1 MNKQVYEVVWSSS
14 IITTILG
21 VIIFVAEQDLS
32 GITLI
37 AIGGS
42 SLTLSVIWTE
52 IQLALANKEGST
64 RQLVLLYAEAALF
77 IIAVAFSTNIIPSG
91 APTSVRIV
99 TLVLGFQAL
108 GLTIQSTPA
117 TISRTAQWTI
127 LSAGHGTVL
136 VGSVLALPFGP
147 TNLSGALLLYSV
159 GIPIVLLHAFWTRTY
174 RSTANSVPQT
184 RIQQWEGLLLIAII
198 VGVPPTLYISL
209 IGPEAALGLDST
221 IVSVATA
228 TTGITTIL
236 AFATLGA
243 PQSPPRITRLFERH
257 LVAAS
262 LHILVTLIL
271 VNTAVFTVFLIIPQI
286 FIWILAGVLV
296 LLLIG
301 ISINYSMIIHE
312 QRSSK
317 SDDDEAEM
325 PVPKS
330 PVSGVTVVITAFDE
344 ASVLSETLQQ
354 NLDSLEGLPFILV
367 PTGRSTDG
375 TIELME
381 EAQEA
386 HSNRVRIVKGTSGS
400 KAGDLNRAWKYV
412 DTPYVLV
419 LDADETIDIDFVRR
433 GLAQLERYPS
443 AGIVQGRKVST
454 FPAYDAFRR
463 FVTIERQHSTLL
475 DHSLIDDIFDAGH
488 FAGSSAIFRREVPI
502 DVMGFDPSYL
512 TEDIELTIRLYIQTD
527 WNVIYDTQMIAR
539 EISPQDWDALFRQ
552 RERWA
557 RGWAQVAI
565 QYGGDILRSWK
576 HIGGKKAGALSWL
589 LFTAVSAPIFTI
601 LPALSLHWYLG
612 LAPQTSPVVA
622 LVIALVLLPER
633 GISFVY
639 TAIRDPVV
647 ETSTGRVVEALL
659 FAYTWIL
666 FTWFVQLHSL
676 YLQLS
681 GTENVWHRTTKGMT
695 ESERIRD
702 SQ

>member
-1 MNKQVYEVVWSSS
+1 MNKKKLYKLVWSCS
-14 IITTILG
+14 IITSILG
-21 VIIFVAEQDLS
+21 VIIFIAEQELT
-32 GITLI
+32 GTTLF

-42 SLTLSVIWTE
+42 SLILSVIWTE
-52 IQLALANKEGST
+52 IQLALADKDDSI

-77 IIAVAFSTNIIPSG
+77 IIAVAFSTNILPSD

-108 GLTIQSTPA
+108 GLTIQSNPA
-117 TISRTAQWTI
+117 AISRTAQWTI
-127 LSAGHGTVL
+127 LAAGHGTVL

-147 TNLSGALLLYSV
+147 TNPSEALLLYAV
-159 GIPIVLLHAFWTRTY
+159 GIPIILLHAFWIRTY
-174 RSTANSVPQT
+174 RSTANSVSQT
-184 RIQQWEGLLLIAII
+184 EIQRWEGVLLIAII
-198 VGVPPTLYISL
+198 VGVPPALYISL
-209 IGPEAALGLDST
+209 IGPEAVLNLDST
-221 IVSVATA
+221 IVSVATG

-243 PQSPPRITRLFERH
+243 PQSTPKITRLFERH

-271 VNTAVFTVFLIIPQI
+271 VNTAVFTIFLIVPQI
-286 FIWILAGVLV
+286 FILILAGVLL

-312 QRSSK
+312 QRSSN
-317 SDDDEAEM
+317 SDDDEPEM
-325 PVPKS
+325 SAQKNR
-330 PVSGVTVVITAFDE
+330 VSGVTVVITAFDE
-344 ASVLSETLQQ
+344 YSVLSETLQQ
-354 NLDSLEGLPFILV
+354 NIDSLGALPFVLV
-367 PTGRSTDG
+367 PAGRSTDG
-375 TIELME
+375 TIDLME
-381 EAQEA
+381 ETQEA
-386 HSNRVRIVKGTSGS
+386 HSNRIRIVKGTSGS
-400 KAGDLNRAWKYV
+400 KAGDLNSAWQHV
-412 DTPYVLV
+412 DTPYVLI
-419 LDADETIDIDFVRR
+419 LDADETVDIEFVRR
-433 GLAQLERYPS
+433 GLAQLERHPS

-488 FAGSSAIFRREVPI
+488 FAGSSAIFRREVPV
-502 DVMGFDPSYL
+502 DVTGFDPSYL
-512 TEDIELTIRLYIQTD
+512 TEDIELTIRLYLQTD
-527 WNVIYDTQMIAR
+527 WNVIYDPQMIAR
-539 EISPQDWDALFRQ
+539 EITPQDWDALFRQ

-557 RGWAQVAI
+557 RGWAQVAT
-565 QYGGDILRSWK
+565 QYGSDILISWK

-622 LVIALVLLPER
+622 FVIALVLLPER

-639 TAIRDPVV
+639 TAVRDPVV

-681 GTENVWHRTTKGMT
+681 GTENVWHRTMKGIT
-695 ESERIRD
+695 ESETVRD
-702 SQ
+702 S

>member
-1 MNKQVYEVVWSSS
+1 MLKEQVYKVLWSSS
-14 IITTILG
+14 VITTVLG
-21 VIIFVAEQDLS
+21 VIAFAAGQALF
-32 GITLI
+32 GISLI

-42 SLTLSVIWTE
+42 GLTLSVIWTE
-52 IQLALANKEGST
+52 IQLALTDREDSI
-64 RQLVLLYAEAALF
+64 RQLVLLYSEAALF
-77 IIAVAFSTNIIPSG
+77 IIAVGFSTNVIPSE

-99 TLVLGFQAL
+99 TLVLGVQAI
-108 GLTIQSTPA
+108 GLTIQSNPA

-127 LSAGHGTVL
+127 LAAGHGTVL

-147 TNLSGALLLYSV
+147 TNPSGALLLYAV
-159 GIPIVLLHAFWTRTY
+159 GIPVVLLHAFWIRTY
-174 RSTANSVPQT
+174 RSTADSVPQT
-184 RIQQWEGLLLIAII
+184 GTQRWEGVLLIAII
-198 VGVPPTLYISL
+198 LGVPSALYVSL
-209 IGPEAALGLDST
+209 IGPEAALGLNST
-221 IVSVATA
+221 VGSVATA
-228 TTGITTIL
+228 TVGITTTL

-243 PQSPPRITRLFERH
+243 PQSTPRVTQLLERH

-271 VNTAVFTVFLIIPQI
+271 VNTAVFAVFLIVPQL
-286 FIWILAGVLV
+286 FIWILAGILV

-301 ISINYSMIIHE
+301 VNINYSMIVHE
-312 QRSSK
+312 QRSSNP
-317 SDDDEAEM
+317 DDEAEM
-325 PVPKS
+325 LMPQS
-330 PVSGVTVVITAFDE
+330 PISTVTVVITAFDE

-354 NLDSLEGLPFILV
+354 NLDSIEQSPFVLV
-367 PTGRSTDG
+367 PAARSTDG

-400 KAGDLNRAWKYV
+400 KAGDLNRVWQYIE
-412 DTPYVLV
+412 TPYVIV
-419 LDADETIDIDFVRR
+419 LDADETIDIEFVRR
-433 GLAQLERYPS
+433 GLTQVERHPS
-443 AGIVQGRKVST
+443 VGIVQGRKVST
-454 FPAYDAFRR
+454 RPAYDAFRR

-512 TEDIELTIRLYIQTD
+512 TEDIELTIRLYLQTD
-527 WNVIYDTQMIAR
+527 WNVMYNTQMIAR

-565 QYGGDILRSWK
+565 QYSGDILRSWK

-612 LAPQTSPVVA
+612 LAPQTSPTVA
-622 LVIALVLLPER
+622 LVIALMLLPER

-647 ETSTGRVVEALL
+647 NTSAGRVVEVLL

-666 FTWFVQLHSL
+666 FTWLVQLHSL

-695 ESERIRD
+695 GSERV
-702 SQ
+702 